1 MDQMDVI
8 DRAEEDVEYLDLLG
22 RELTSDVRRDAYKT
36 ALRASYA
43 LSRRGVRVDPD
54 LAQNMLGDAIS
65 DTAAGTRRWR
75 PEQCTLL
82 QHLCGVIRSQASI
95 LAEHHRRFPR
105 VEAANDEEQG
115 GGVVV
120 ADSGNGSE
128 LSALRDLA
136 RRVLA
141 PLYDAA
147 NDNNDPHVVQVL
159 DAYSEGITKR
169 AEVAEHAGMTVK
181 DFDRARDRLNRM
193 IGRLPDE
200 LRGAM
205 TEMLGRRV

>member
-22 RELTSDVRRDAYKT
+22 RELTSDVRRDAYKS
-36 ALRASYA
+36 ALRACYA
-43 LSRRGVRVDPD
+43 LQRRGVRVDPD

-82 QHLCGVIRSQASI
+82 QHLCGVLRSQASI

-105 VEAANDEEQG
+105 VEAANDEEQS

-120 ADSGNGSE
+120 ADGGNGSE

-147 NDNNDPHVVQVL
+147 NDNDDPHVVQVL

-169 AEVAEHAGMTVK
+169 AEVAEHAGITVK